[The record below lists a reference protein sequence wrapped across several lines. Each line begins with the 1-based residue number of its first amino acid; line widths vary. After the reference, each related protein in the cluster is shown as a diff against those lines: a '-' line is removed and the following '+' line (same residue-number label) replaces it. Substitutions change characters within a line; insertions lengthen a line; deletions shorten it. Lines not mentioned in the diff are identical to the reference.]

1 MLAYVFPGQGAQFK
15 GMGDGLWE
23 RFPEVVSCADNVLGY
38 SLKNLCLGDKS
49 GALSQTQYTQPAL
62 FVVNHMFYLAALEEN
77 GQEPDYVAGHSLGEY
92 NALLAAGAFDFETG
106 LRLIAKR
113 GALMA
118 NAVDGGMAAVLGL
131 TAAHIQDVLKQQ
143 GLQTLELANLNTR
156 YQTIL
161 SGPEDSL
168 KRAERPMTD
177 AGGQLIPLRV
187 SGAFHSR
194 AMREASEAFA
204 EFLRPYEFNWLRIA
218 VISNVDAVPYPQGQV
233 KSLLSR
239 QIDSAVR
246 WLDCIEYLLTHG
258 ARRVEQIGPNT
269 IVKDMVQRI
278 IDEREDVQ
286 LSTAAS

>member
-38 SLKNLCLGDKS
+38 SLKNLCLRDKS

-106 LRLIAKR
+106 LRLVAKR

-118 NAVDGGMAAVLGL
+118 NAADGGMAAVLGL